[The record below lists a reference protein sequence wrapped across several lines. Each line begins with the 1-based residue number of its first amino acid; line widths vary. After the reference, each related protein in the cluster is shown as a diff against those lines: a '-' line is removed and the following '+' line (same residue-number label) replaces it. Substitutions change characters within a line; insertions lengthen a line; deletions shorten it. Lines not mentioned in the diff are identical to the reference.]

1 MTSGVLDFGNRRRWD
16 EFTGQHDS
24 GVFLFAFDMVF
35 GFPGDSLATTNVCI
49 AMEFYTIR
57 VWRRDDQRAAGL
69 LSVFA
74 FCIPRLLLLL
84 DETETVI

>member
-35 GFPGDSLATTNVCI
+35 GFSGDSLATTNVCI

-57 VWRRDDQRAAGL
+57 VWTLKRDGQRAAGL
-69 LSVFA
+69 LMFLH
-74 FCIPRLLLLL
+74 FCYQI
-84 DETETVI
+84 VCQ